1 MTLDPLAAN
10 TNDEPAPIS
19 ERRLIVLLTPRT
31 GRGDT
36 RLAMDDVDDAR
47 RRKVL
52 ADPALHKAILGIARQ
67 RGVPDSD
74 ASDVLNDVIEA
85 ACKDSNVPLE
95 DFEQTRM
102 YLNAMAR
109 HKSIDRARGRKKHM
123 ERHVEADDETPGADA
138 ATIEK
143 RVLAS
148 RLVEEGRNLYPRT
161 HHWFERFAI
170 FGESHA
176 EIAADVKASPARVR
190 HEVSDIRR
198 TLRRVALAGVAA
210 IVVLALGLH
219 KWRRPGTENHDPLA
233 HSATGAPRTPPV
245 PSAPPSNAKPTPPPE
260 AVALRQRA
268 REELARGQWDLC
280 LADIIKAVDLD
291 PSGAT
296 PEDAE
301 IMRKANDK
309 LNVPEAKPLLR

>member
-10 TNDEPAPIS
+10 THDEPAPIS
-19 ERRLIVLLTPRT
+19 ERRLVLSLTPRT

-36 RLAMDDVDDAR
+36 RSAMDDMDDAR

-109 HKSIDRARGRKKHM
+109 HKSIDRTRARKKHM
-123 ERHVEADDETPGADA
+123 ELHVEANEETPGADA
-138 ATIEK
+138 ATIEE

-148 RLVEEGRNLYPRT
+148 RLVEEGRNLYPRS

-176 EIAADVKASPARVR
+176 EIAADVKASPSRVR
-190 HEVSDIRR
+190 HEASDIRR
-198 TLRRVALAGVAA
+198 TLRSVALAGVAA
-210 IVVLALGLH
+210 LLVLAFGLH
-219 KWRRPGTENHDPLA
+219 KWKRPGTENHDQLA
-233 HSATGAPRTPPV
+233 NSATGAPHT
-245 PSAPPSNAKPTPPPE
+245 PSAPPSSAKPTPPPE
-260 AVALRQRA
+260 AVALRERA

-280 LADIIKAVDLD
+280 FADIIKAIDLD

-296 PEDAE
+296 PEDTD

-309 LNVPEAKPLLR
+309 LNEREAKPRRP